1 VFIALSHIAGLAAA
15 PLTWALLLL
24 CAAVILGVR
33 PTPARQRLAAGVAL
47 LALLVLA
54 VFSSAP
60 VSNALFRSLERD
72 APASLPR
79 LDARNPY
86 DAVIVLSGLLDAEAT
101 ESGGAPDYT
110 DAVDRLHAGF
120 DLLRTGRA
128 RAVLLSGGSV
138 DPRVHEAVEARV
150 LSRQLQS
157 WGIAE
162 ARIVVEDQSR
172 NTRENAVNSARIVR
186 ERGWQRLL
194 LVTSAFHMQRAAG
207 AFRAAGL
214 SFDTLPVDFRWR
226 DPARFPQSLLPRA
239 ESLAQSTLA
248 LHEWVGRLA
257 YRWRGYS
264 AP

>member
-1 VFIALSHIAGLAAA
+1 VFIALSYIAGLAAA

-24 CAAVILGVR
+24 CAAALLSVR
-33 PTPARQRLAAGVAL
+33 RTPARQRLAAGAGL

-60 VSNALFRSLERD
+60 VSNALLRSLERD
-72 APASLPR
+72 AAASPR
-79 LDARNPY
+79 PGTREPY
-86 DAVIVLSGLLDAEAT
+86 DAVIVLCGLLDAEAT

-128 RAVLLSGGSV
+128 RTALLSGGSL

-157 WGIAE
+157 WGIDG
-162 ARIVVEDQSR
+162 ARLVVEDQSR

-226 DPARFPQSLLPRA
+226 DPARFPQSAVPRA